1 VTEIADRFLAMHE
14 RDAAF
19 VMPNPWDVGSARL
32 LAALGFEALAT
43 TSSGHALTLGRLDGS
58 VTRNEAL
65 EHATALSAAVDVPIN
80 ADLEKCFADDP
91 DGVAETIRL
100 TADTGVAG
108 CSVEDWDGAAIYDR
122 GLAVERVAAAA
133 EAARAVGLVLTARAE
148 NHIRGRDDLDDTIA
162 RLQAYEA
169 AGAAVVYAPGLVAID
184 DIRRVVGSVG
194 VPVNVLALPAGPSV
208 TELSEAG
215 VKRVSIGGTLA
226 WAAFGFVAEAAR
238 ELLDAGT
245 YSFADHMLSS
255 ADRRAAFG
263 R

>member
-1 VTEIADRFLAMHE
+1 
-14 RDAAF
+14 
-19 VMPNPWDVGSARL
+19 
-32 LAALGFEALAT
+32 
-43 TSSGHALTLGRLDGS
+43 
-58 VTRNEAL
+58 
-65 EHATALSAAVDVPIN
+65 
-80 ADLEKCFADDP
+80 
-91 DGVAETIRL
+91 VAETIRL
-100 TADTGVAG
+100 TADTGIAG
-108 CSVEDWDGAAIYDR
+108 CSVEDYDGATIYDR
-122 GLAVERVAAAA
+122 GLATERVAAAA

-194 VPVNVLALPAGPSV
+194 VPVNVLALPAGPTV

-245 YSFADHMLSS
+245 YSFATHMLSG

-263 R
+263 S